1 MDAKDL
7 KLDVTTGKAVISG
20 LTPGTTYYFRTTCD
34 DGTTYSIPVMQAT
47 ESVIQLPDFTQGW
60 GKTIF
65 SGTINKGGKYTHGAF
80 GTYKFDTTDL
90 TVFDLDGNGA
100 WVTVNQK
107 TVPTSG
113 NLNSWYMVPSSIK
126 QNNGV
131 LMRNVAWTMTS
142 ADPPGKSALFGN
154 SLTDLTPP
162 TLGDCSAV
170 KLFLGSY
177 SYNHSTNVEIYN
189 EGISFTSRPIKLKG
203 TYTYVA
209 NNDQGGIVT
218 VIVENREGGQ
228 TLKLAEG
235 SEVLTATSSQ
245 KDFTVD
251 LTYNTMFEKKATH
264 LRVMFASSS
273 NASNTQ
279 SVEDSKI
286 KTTDNKGEAVSTGSE
301 LYIDKNIIL
310 EYK

>member
-1 MDAKDL
+1 
-7 KLDVTTGKAVISG
+7 
-20 LTPGTTYYFRTTCD
+20 
-34 DGTTYSIPVMQAT
+34 MQAT
-47 ESVIQLPDFTQGW
+47 ESVVQLPDFTQGW

-65 SGTINKGGKYTHGAF
+65 CGTINKGGKYNHSSFWGDNR
-80 GTYKFDTTDL
+80 FDTTNL
-90 TVFDLDGNGA
+90 TALDFDENESWA
-100 WVTVNQK
+100 TVNEK
-107 TVPTSG
+107 TVPISG
-113 NLNSWYMVPSSIK
+113 VKNTWYMIPSSMK
-126 QNNGV
+126 QSNGI
-131 LMRNVAWTMTS
+131 LMRNVAWTVATS
-142 ADPPGKSALFGN
+142 DPPSRNAIGASTLN
-154 SLTDLTPP
+154 DLTPP
-162 TLGDCSAV
+162 THGHHSAG

-286 KTTDNKGEAVSTGSE
+286 KTTDNKGEAISTGSE

-310 EYK
+310 EYRRGLVSVLPAD

>member
-1 MDAKDL
+1 
-7 KLDVTTGKAVISG
+7 
-20 LTPGTTYYFRTTCD
+20 
-34 DGTTYSIPVMQAT
+34 
-47 ESVIQLPDFTQGW
+47 
-60 GKTIF
+60 
-65 SGTINKGGKYTHGAF
+65 
-80 GTYKFDTTDL
+80 
-90 TVFDLDGNGA
+90 
-100 WVTVNQK
+100 
-107 TVPTSG
+107 
-113 NLNSWYMVPSSIK
+113 MVPSSIK

-162 TLGDCSAV
+162 THGHRSAG

-245 KDFTVD
+245 NDFTVD

>member
-1 MDAKDL
+1 
-7 KLDVTTGKAVISG
+7 
-20 LTPGTTYYFRTTCD
+20 
-34 DGTTYSIPVMQAT
+34 
-47 ESVIQLPDFTQGW
+47 
-60 GKTIF
+60 
-65 SGTINKGGKYTHGAF
+65 
-80 GTYKFDTTDL
+80 
-90 TVFDLDGNGA
+90 
-100 WVTVNQK
+100 
-107 TVPTSG
+107 
-113 NLNSWYMVPSSIK
+113 
-126 QNNGV
+126 
-131 LMRNVAWTMTS
+131 MRNVAWTMTS

-162 TLGDCSAV
+162 THGHRSAG

-177 SYNHSTNVEIYN
+177 SYNHSTNVEIYY